1 MEETP
6 DELTIAAYLEGRLDD
21 EERAAVERWMADTPE
36 AVELVAACRDA
47 LDGPTFAVPQS
58 FVAKVSSLTEAPE
71 ASGGAAQAAFWRD
84 AYWPSAA
91 ALVLLSCLLGVEL
104 ARTAATEAFASDLP
118 PVAEAV
124 IEFDMAGGPLL

>member
-1 MEETP
+1 MEKTP

-21 EERAAVERWMADTPE
+21 EERAAVERWMADSPE

-58 FVAKVSSLTEAPE
+58 FVAKISGLTEAPE
-71 ASGGAAQAAFWRD
+71 ASGGAAQPPFWRD

-91 ALVLLSCLLGVEL
+91 ALVLLSCLLGVQL
-104 ARTAATEAFASDLP
+104 ARTAATEALAADQP